1 MRIYNNKKGD
11 FNMKQEITEEK
22 RAENRKFMNKYMS
35 TIVSVLCMYIF
46 GYVGS
51 VFSRSG
57 NVFSAMVDML
67 NELTSFHL
75 AYPINVQAIL
85 GMITG
90 MLGGL
95 AYYFFADL
103 HDQRLGTYKLDEVA
117 GSARFMTNKE
127 IKEYT
132 KENIEEL
139 SSEEAND
146 IKKEIPSMIMS
157 NKFRRPMNSRKLIGN
172 NNVLV
177 VGGAGTGKS
186 RFFIKPNVLQM
197 NASYV
202 ITDPSGEMI
211 FSLGR
216 VLQEG
221 GYKIKIFNIA
231 DMAYSNCY
239 NPLAYIRDEAGV
251 NMLIDCFIKNT
262 TTDGSKGDEF
272 FTNAEK
278 LLYSACIFYLKD
290 HCTDESKKN
299 FSSVINMVN
308 SSAVDENNP
317 NEKSPLDKLFD
328 QLPKDSL
335 AWKNYK
341 AFKQAAGR
349 TLKSIIIS
357 CVTRLRPFLTPQ
369 VANITKTDNLEL
381 EKMGDE
387 KTALFI
393 ITPQADRTYA
403 FLASMLYS
411 QLFETLY
418 YKCEQQKKQGG
429 SEQLKIPVRCLMD
442 EFANIGE
449 VPEFPSKLAT
459 MRKYNI
465 SASIILQDISQ
476 IEAMYK
482 EEWKTLVG
490 NCSTIVFLGT
500 QEPNTLKYFSD
511 MLGKATVKNSGRGIN
526 HGSKSSSSQN
536 INNAGREL
544 RFADELGRMHSKKC
558 IVFTQNMHPVE
569 DLKYRYERHA
579 RYKLTADYDNNRG
592 YLYSKMPIYNNQALP
607 SFDNILKAKS
617 EAARIRKED
626 LVTNPKNLKEA
637 KTEMSKE
644 EAFNDLQ
651 FEEKIIKSAYLENV
665 TKSQEMLIEM
675 KNQPIAIA
683 KLESVPL
690 NQLERIARQNYA
702 FLNEKPIILFSDI
715 HEKNHLITGFVFC
728 NNDSIF
734 DVVVN
739 QYVKYNKRI
748 NDYLLIRVNSNR
760 LEEFKEEVI
769 AKMLT
774 VKVDT
779 NKETKILITKNSDNT
794 DDYDVNAEDNNSILE
809 KQNQTINHENE
820 IEVI

>member
-1 MRIYNNKKGD
+1 MERRV
-11 FNMKQEITEEK
+11 M
-22 RAENRKFMNKYMS
+22 
-35 TIVSVLCMYIF
+35 
-46 GYVGS
+46 
-51 VFSRSG
+51 G
-57 NVFSAMVDML
+57 NY
-67 NELTSFHL
+67 H
-75 AYPINVQAIL
+75 
-85 GMITG
+85 
-90 MLGGL
+90 
-95 AYYFFADL
+95 
-103 HDQRLGTYKLDEVA
+103 
-117 GSARFMTNKE
+117 ARC
-127 IKEYT
+127 
-132 KENIEEL
+132 
-139 SSEEAND
+139 
-146 IKKEIPSMIMS
+146 
-157 NKFRRPMNSRKLIGN
+157 
-172 NNVLV
+172 
-177 VGGAGTGKS
+177 GAG
-186 RFFIKPNVLQM
+186 
-197 NASYV
+197 
-202 ITDPSGEMI
+202 
-211 FSLGR
+211 
-216 VLQEG
+216 
-221 GYKIKIFNIA
+221 
-231 DMAYSNCY
+231 
-239 NPLAYIRDEAGV
+239 
-251 NMLIDCFIKNT
+251 
-262 TTDGSKGDEF
+262 
-272 FTNAEK
+272 EK
-278 LLYSACIFYLKD
+278 LEVVTLEAYL
-290 HCTDESKKN
+290 S
-299 FSSVINMVN
+299 
-308 SSAVDENNP
+308 
-317 NEKSPLDKLFD
+317 LF
-328 QLPKDSL
+328 
-335 AWKNYK
+335 
-341 AFKQAAGR
+341 
-349 TLKSIIIS
+349 
-357 CVTRLRPFLTPQ
+357 
-369 VANITKTDNLEL
+369 
-381 EKMGDE
+381 
-387 KTALFI
+387 
-393 ITPQADRTYA
+393 
-403 FLASMLYS
+403 
-411 QLFETLY
+411 
-418 YKCEQQKKQGG
+418 
-429 SEQLKIPVRCLMD
+429 
-442 EFANIGE
+442 GE

-511 MLGKATVKNSGRGIN
+511 MLGKSTVKNSGRGIN

-536 INNAGREL
+536 INNTGREL
-544 RFADELGRMHSKKC
+544 RFADELGRMHPKKC

-569 DLKYRYERHA
+569 DLKYRYERHP
-579 RYKLTADYDNNRG
+579 RYKLTADYDNSRG

-617 EAARIRKED
+617 EAARIQKED

-739 QYVKYNKRI
+739 QYVKYNKMI

-779 NKETKILITKNSDNT
+779 NKETKISITKNSDNT
-794 DDYDVNAEDNNSILE
+794 EDYDVNAEDNNSILE